1 MTATFIGVTPK
12 DCPLCS
18 NKLTP
23 QKTKLINIGNEK
35 FLKHFYRCVSCD
47 HRVQHIEESKRLRN
61 DAKRSG

>member
-35 FLKHFYRCVSCD
+35 FLKHFLYGLIIIIIV
-47 HRVQHIEESKRLRN
+47 ISKIIIF
-61 DAKRSG
+61 SGDLK